1 MRRIPSLPSRDHHR
15 QRLLPLLDREVDLAC
30 QPAARPAES
39 VVGRLDEDAS
49 GRLLPELPR
58 PGRVLVGP
66 AHVPSDPR
74 GRSVRACPAT
84 GRPSGS
90 ATVCRLSAAFASTP
104 ADGPVLCPAA
114 ATAQAGPTAHSSDP
128 HAPQNMIINE
138 QDPLSQQALVP
149 DVGPGRCPHTSYLG
163 AEPWPTGT
171 RQTRSPGP
179 CEVVSHCRARG
190 ARCLI
195 RLER

>member
-66 AHVPSDPR
+66 AHVPSD
-74 GRSVRACPAT
+74 
-84 GRPSGS
+84 
-90 ATVCRLSAAFASTP
+90 
-104 ADGPVLCPAA
+104 
-114 ATAQAGPTAHSSDP
+114 
-128 HAPQNMIINE
+128 
-138 QDPLSQQALVP
+138 QALGVCLGLELGEDP
-149 DVGPGRCPHTSYLG
+149 GPGSVPLQR
-163 AEPWPTGT
+163 
-171 RQTRSPGP
+171 RKRS
-179 CEVVSHCRARG
+179 
-190 ARCLI
+190 
-195 RLER
+195 